1 MELKDVLTI
10 SISALIVLV
19 VAHLA
24 VFFVVRTMYP
34 PHPTPVSTP
43 APIIPTSI
51 PIPEQQQVFI
61 QPPVVKEQEQHV
73 VIPTYETSVPVEAPR
88 EEERKGPP
96 APESTSI
103 RGNSRV
109 DNAKPQ

>member
-34 PHPTPVSTP
+34 PNTSPTPVP
-43 APIIPTSI
+43 APVV
-51 PIPEQQQVFI
+51 EQQPVFI
-61 QPPVVKEQEQHV
+61 QPPVTKEQEQHV
-73 VIPTYETSVPVEAPR
+73 VIPTYETPVPVEAPR

-103 RGNSRV
+103 RGNPGVATSQ
-109 DNAKPQ
+109 PQ

>member
-34 PHPTPVSTP
+34 PVPSTTPVP
-43 APIIPTSI
+43 LPVV
-51 PIPEQQQVFI
+51 EQQPVFI

-73 VIPTYETSVPVEAPR
+73 VIPTYETPVPVEAPR

-103 RGNSRV
+103 RGDTRV
-109 DNAKPQ
+109 AVTQSQ

>member
-34 PHPTPVSTP
+34 PVPSTTPVP
-43 APIIPTSI
+43 LPVV
-51 PIPEQQQVFI
+51 EQQPVFI
-61 QPPVVKEQEQHV
+61 QPSIVKEQEQHV
-73 VIPTYETSVPVEAPR
+73 VIPTYETPVPVEAPR

-103 RGNSRV
+103 RGDTRV
-109 DNAKPQ
+109 AVTQPQ

>member
-34 PHPTPVSTP
+34 PIASPTPVP
-43 APIIPTSI
+43 VPVV
-51 PIPEQQQVFI
+51 EQKPVFI

-73 VIPTYETSVPVEAPR
+73 VLPTYETSVPVEAPR

-103 RGNSRV
+103 RGDSRMAV
-109 DNAKPQ
+109 TQPQ

>member
-10 SISALIVLV
+10 SVSALIVLV

-43 APIIPTSI
+43 VVPT
-51 PIPEQQQVFI
+51 PEQQPVFI

-73 VIPTYETSVPVEAPR
+73 VIPTYETPVPVEAPR

-96 APESTSI
+96 APEATSI

-109 DNAKPQ
+109 DASKPQ